1 MLDLVGWR
9 YYVGSKSLCKPKV
22 MTLLANSPQVAMVA
36 TVLTKQPTVD
46 DHREVAAVADYMRL
60 PEERRGT

>member
-1 MLDLVGWR
+1 
-9 YYVGSKSLCKPKV
+9 